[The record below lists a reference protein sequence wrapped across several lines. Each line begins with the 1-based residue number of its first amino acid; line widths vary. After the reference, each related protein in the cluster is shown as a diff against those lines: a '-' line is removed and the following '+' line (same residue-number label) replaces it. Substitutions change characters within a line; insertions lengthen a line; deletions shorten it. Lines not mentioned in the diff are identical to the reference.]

1 MLWTPSVVVL
11 PGTEGMREYR
21 DWRFHAVGFA
31 RGTGVAL
38 IGALLCGAV
47 AVAIE
52 ALVARAA

>member
-1 MLWTPSVVVL
+1 MVVL